1 MTLMGLLEQ
10 WALLLVGGF
19 EPRALDPRVVILPLV
34 AGLGVYLILTAQ
46 PIGRPK
52 PDLGERLRLLDVD
65 ERMHLAELGRREARP
80 LFASRVLEGMLRPIV
95 EDLGRL
101 VRAVLLRLGVAGG
114 PRLERRLRVSRPGV
128 ELAQFMGEKAASGV
142 VAAATFPLMNLLR
155 LTPFGTWPVWVWLV
169 AFGVGFL
176 LPDWDLDRRHAT
188 RRGMVLMELPT
199 ILDMLTLATSA
210 GMALEQA
217 IEEVARQSEGVV
229 ARELRLVMRE
239 LALGQR
245 RSLQAAL
252 EAMADRLGMPEVEH
266 VIGRM
271 AAAYEQ
277 GLPLA
282 QALAAHAQAL
292 RERQRLHILEEG
304 GKATV
309 RMLLPVA
316 LLILPVL
323 FVVVLVPAAAELTR
337 LGG

>member
-1 MTLMGLLEQ
+1 MASWLLLEIGS
-10 WALLLVGGF
+10 LELRG
-19 EPRALDPRVVILPLV
+19 LDPRVVIWPLLL
-34 AGLGVYLILTAQ
+34 GLGLYLLLTAQ

-52 PDLGERLRLLDVD
+52 PDLGERLRRFDVD
-65 ERMHLAELGRREARP
+65 EQIRLAELGRHEARP
-80 LFASRVLEGMLRPIV
+80 LFASRLLEGMLRPVID
-95 EDLGRL
+95 DLGRL
-101 VRAVLLRLGVAGG
+101 VRSALLRLGLAGG
-114 PRLERRLRVSRPGV
+114 PQLERRLRASRPGV

-142 VAAATFPLMNLLR
+142 VAATTFPLMNGLR
-155 LTPFGTWPVWVWLV
+155 ITPFGPWPVWVWLV

-176 LPDWDLDRRHAT
+176 LPDWDLDRRHAM

-217 IEEVARQSEGVV
+217 IEEVAQQSEGVV
-229 ARELRLVMRE
+229 ARELRLVVRE

-245 RSLQAAL
+245 RTLQAAL
-252 EAMADRLGMPEVEH
+252 EAMAERLDMPEVEH

-271 AAAYEQ
+271 VAAYEQ

-292 RERQRLHILEEG
+292 RERQRLHIVEEG

-316 LLILPVL
+316 LLILPAL